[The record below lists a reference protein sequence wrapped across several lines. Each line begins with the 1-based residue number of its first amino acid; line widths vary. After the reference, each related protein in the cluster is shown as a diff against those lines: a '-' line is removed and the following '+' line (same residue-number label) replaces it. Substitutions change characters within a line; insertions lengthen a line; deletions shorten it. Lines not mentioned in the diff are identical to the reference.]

1 MGYLSAQEAKIVG
14 ELIKNPRISDN
25 QIARNTKIPVMTVNR
40 KRKALEEK
48 DLLQYYASVKKH
60 GDGIGIFGVRQLYI
74 IKLQSGITRQRYIQ
88 DIEMNPSLKL
98 FNCTFISSTYL
109 GEKDGHLAIIVILDA
124 VDDTKLMDEFNEKI
138 IGTLKQKFGEDA
150 IREVTTTRITD
161 TVRIHHNY
169 LPKVNMHKG
178 IMKKDWPTEL
188 VFVDDEETLR
198 KKDEDN
204 LNKFIE

>member
-1 MGYLSAQEAKIVG
+1 MGYLSATEAKIVG

-25 QIARNTKIPVMTVNR
+25 QIAKNTKIPVMTVNR

-48 DLLQYYASVKKH
+48 ALLQYYASIKKH

-74 IKLQSGITRQRYIQ
+74 IKLQSGITRQKYMQ
-88 DIEMNPSLKL
+88 DIEMNPELKI
-98 FNCTFISSTYL
+98 FNCTFISTTFL
-109 GEKDGHLAIIVILDA
+109 GEKDGHLAVIVILDA

-138 IGTLKQKFGEDA
+138 IGTLKDKFGEDA

-169 LPKVNMHKG
+169 LPKLNMDKG
-178 IMKKDWPTEL
+178 VMKKDWPTEL
-188 VFVDDEETLR
+188 IFIDDEETLR
-198 KKDEDN
+198 KKNENN
-204 LNKFIE
+204 LDKFI